1 MRAVSQAAC
10 TALAAGSPWVDTAP
24 NYAHGRA
31 HEELHPVLREYPTVR
46 VATKTGFFT
55 EEQGRSALSEGVL
68 TGEGAAGRHRL
79 ERGFVRWQTERSLAV
94 LGRVDLVFVHNPEHH
109 GHGLDRASLHE
120 RVREAF
126 TALEE
131 FAQAGRIGG
140 YGVAT
145 WSGLASRVFSVPE
158 LLVLARQAAGS
169 AEHHFTGLQVPV
181 SLIMDASI
189 TQALNG
195 GGPLVQAKD
204 AGLITFGSAPLHGGE
219 LLDAMTP
226 ELVNLIRPGLSAA
239 AAALLAAGSCPGLDV
254 VLTSASTREHWDDVA
269 KALAAPLTA
278 EELRK
283 VTDELAGERGGT
295 GPDGG
300 RPRPGG
306 QGTGAHVYGAE
317 GVGLPRCH
325 PRTPSGGPV
334 ATGEPGGEK
343 ERGQEA
349 GRGHRRCL

>member
-1 MRAVSQAAC
+1 MRAVNQAAR

-31 HEELHPVLREYPTVR
+31 HEELRPVLGEHPSAR

-55 EEQGRSALSEGVL
+55 EEQGRTALTEGVL
-68 TGEGAAGRHRL
+68 TREEAASRHSL
-79 ERGFVRWQTERSLAV
+79 EPGFVRWQTERSLGA

-109 GHGLDRASLHE
+109 GHGLDRAALHW

-131 FAQAGRIGG
+131 FAHAGRIGG

-145 WSGLASRVFSVPE
+145 WTGLTSEAITVPE
-158 LLVLARQAAGS
+158 LLGLARQAAGS
-169 AEHHFTGLQVPV
+169 AEHHFTGLQMPV
-181 SLIMDASI
+181 SLITDDLI
-189 TQALNG
+189 RQALDG

-226 ELVNLIRPGLSAA
+226 ELVNFIRPGLSAA

-254 VLTSASTREHWDDVA
+254 VLTSASTREHWDDAA

-278 EELRK
+278 EELRR
-283 VTDELAGERGGT
+283 VTDELA
-295 GPDGG
+295 
-300 RPRPGG
+300 
-306 QGTGAHVYGAE
+306 AE
-317 GVGLPRCH
+317 
-325 PRTPSGGPV
+325 
-334 ATGEPGGEK
+334 
-343 ERGQEA
+343 
-349 GRGHRRCL
+349 

>member
-1 MRAVSQAAC
+1 MRAVSRAAR

-24 NYAHGRA
+24 NYAHGQA
-31 HEELHPVLREYPTVR
+31 HEELHPVLREHPTVR

-55 EEQGRSALSEGVL
+55 GDQGCAALDAGVL
-68 TGEGAAGRHRL
+68 PRKEAFARHSL
-79 ERGFVRWQTERSLAV
+79 QSGFVRWQTERSLAA

-109 GHGLDRASLHE
+109 GHGLDHAALLW

-126 TALEE
+126 AVLEG
-131 FAQAGRIGG
+131 FAHAGRIGG

-145 WSGLASRVFSVPE
+145 WSGLTSGAFSVPE

-169 AEHHFTGLQVPV
+169 SEHHFTGLQMPV
-181 SLIMDASI
+181 SLIMDAPI
-189 TQALNG
+189 TKALNG

-219 LLDAMTP
+219 LLGAMAP

-254 VLTSASTREHWDDVA
+254 VLTSASTREHWDDAA

-278 EELRK
+278 QELRK
-283 VTDELAGERGGT
+283 VTDELAGE
-295 GPDGG
+295 
-300 RPRPGG
+300 
-306 QGTGAHVYGAE
+306 
-317 GVGLPRCH
+317 
-325 PRTPSGGPV
+325 
-334 ATGEPGGEK
+334 
-343 ERGQEA
+343 
-349 GRGHRRCL
+349 

>member
-1 MRAVSQAAC
+1 MTAALSLGTYRVRAVSQAAR

-31 HEELHPVLREYPTVR
+31 HEELRPVLGEYPSVR
-46 VATKTGFFT
+46 VATKTGFLT
-55 EEQGRSALSEGVL
+55 EEQGRTALTEGVL
-68 TGEGAAGRHRL
+68 TREEMASRHSL
-79 ERGFVRWQTERSLAV
+79 EPGFVRWQTERSLRA

-109 GHGLDRASLHE
+109 GHGLDRAALHW

-131 FAQAGRIGG
+131 FAHAGRIGG

-145 WSGLASRVFSVPE
+145 WTGLTSEAFTVPE
-158 LLVLARQAAGS
+158 LLALARQAAGS
-169 AEHHFTGLQVPV
+169 AEHHLTGLQMPV
-181 SLIMDASI
+181 SLIVDDLI
-189 TQALNG
+189 RQALDG

-226 ELVNLIRPGLSAA
+226 ELVNFIRPGLSAA

-254 VLTSASTREHWDDVA
+254 VLTSASTREHWDDAA

-278 EELRK
+278 EELRR
-283 VTDELAGERGGT
+283 VTDELA
-295 GPDGG
+295 
-300 RPRPGG
+300 
-306 QGTGAHVYGAE
+306 AE
-317 GVGLPRCH
+317 
-325 PRTPSGGPV
+325 
-334 ATGEPGGEK
+334 
-343 ERGQEA
+343 
-349 GRGHRRCL
+349 